1 MAMKRNGA
9 VSIIV
14 GGTRDPVRAGPGR
27 LRRDQLTQ
35 AQRHRSQA
43 GTADLRAVGRDPQ
56 TTAPDN
62 SITVW
67 VGGESLSTSQAQAE
81 SARLRHIGFV
91 AGISEPLASSTNTD
105 RYGLTGVEQFKT
117 AKGASAELVHALATN
132 GPWTLFTV
140 PGVPGARGFEQDG
153 SAGGRN
159 VAFTHGDDYYIV
171 GSGWQKK
178 APDGVP
184 RATMIA
190 VAQTLYHHVGG

>member
-1 MAMKRNGA
+1 MARSRSSWGVLA
-9 VSIIV
+9 TLCVLALAAC
-14 GGTRDPVRAGPGR
+14 GGTSSPKPNDTALKQGLLTSG
-27 LRRDQLTQ
+27 QLT
-35 AQRHRSQA
+35 
-43 GTADLRAVGRDPQ
+43 GMDPQ

-67 VGGESLSTSQAQAE
+67 LAGESLSTSQAQAE

-117 AKGASAELVHALATN
+117 AKGASAELAHALATN

-159 VAFTHGDDYYIV
+159 VAFTHGDYYYIV

-178 APDGVP
+178 ASDGVP
-184 RATMIA
+184 IATMIA